1 MPILCEPAADSEELL
16 ADLGSEVR
24 TADDLS
30 AAAKLLD
37 SDPAENLVVIGPR
50 AGTEEALGFASALRM
65 VRPAVGVIL
74 VRDETSV
81 ELLNQAL
88 QSGIRE
94 VIQTG
99 DHAALAAACRRS
111 RDVSWR
117 ILAATTT
124 ERTGPTVDGKIITV
138 FTAKGGVGK
147 TMLAINIGVML
158 TQRGANQVC
167 VVDLDLASGDVAI
180 SLLLDPVRSLADA
193 GAMTG
198 HIDTTGAASLLTPY
212 RPGLEMLL
220 APATPGDAEKIP
232 PSLVGE
238 LLAVLRTMFDYVV
251 VDTPPQLSEHVLTAL
266 DASAHHVLLTT
277 PDVPALKNL
286 RVVLDVLDML
296 SYPAEIRSVVLNRAE
311 AKLRLSQEDVERVIR
326 APVAAQIPASRA
338 VQISTNKGV
347 PITLA
352 NPRNPVSKAITAFV
366 RQRLLPAPVPRGR
379 RGGSS
384 RRAA

>member
-74 VRDETSV
+74 VRDQTSV

-94 VIQTG
+94 VVQTG

-124 ERTGPTVDGKIITV
+124 ERSGPTVDGKIITV

-147 TMLAINIGVML
+147 TMLSINIGVVL
-158 TQRGANQVC
+158 AQRGANKVC
-167 VVDLDLASGDVAI
+167 VVDLDLASGRRGDQ
-180 SLLLDPVRSLADA
+180 P
-193 GAMTG
+193 
-198 HIDTTGAASLLTPY
+198 AA
-212 RPGLEMLL
+212 RPG
-220 APATPGDAEKIP
+220 AD
-232 PSLVGE
+232 
-238 LLAVLRTMFDYVV
+238 
-251 VDTPPQLSEHVLTAL
+251 
-266 DASAHHVLLTT
+266 
-277 PDVPALKNL
+277 
-286 RVVLDVLDML
+286 
-296 SYPAEIRSVVLNRAE
+296 
-311 AKLRLSQEDVERVIR
+311 
-326 APVAAQIPASRA
+326 
-338 VQISTNKGV
+338 
-347 PITLA
+347 
-352 NPRNPVSKAITAFV
+352 
-366 RQRLLPAPVPRGR
+366 PRGR
-379 RGGSS
+379 GLDDRPHRHHRG
-384 RRAA
+384 RIAAHALPGRTGNAAGAGQPG

>member
-1 MPILCEPAADSEELL
+1 MPILCEAAADSADLL

-50 AGTEEALGFASALRM
+50 ARTDEALGFASALRM

-81 ELLNQAL
+81 ELLSQAL

-94 VIQTG
+94 VVQTG
-99 DHAALAAACRRS
+99 DHATLAAACRRS

-117 ILAATTT
+117 IVAATTT

-147 TMLAINIGVML
+147 TMLAINIGVVL
-158 TQRGANQVC
+158 AQRGDNQVC

-193 GAMTG
+193 VSMSG
-198 HIDTTGAASLLTPY
+198 HIDTTGAASLLTRY

-220 APATPGDAEKIP
+220 APVTPGDAEKIP

-251 VDTPPQLSEHVLTAL
+251 VDTSPQLSEHVLTAL
-266 DASAHHVLLTT
+266 DASAYHVLLTT

-296 SYPAEIRSVVLNRAE
+296 SYPAEIRSIMLNRAE
-311 AKLRLSQEDVERVIR
+311 PKLRLSKEDVERVIR
-326 APVAAQIPASRA
+326 TPVAAQIPASRA
-338 VQISTNKGV
+338 VQISVNKGV

-352 NPRNPVSKAITAFV
+352 NPRHPVSKAITAFV
-366 RQRLLPAPVPRGR
+366 RQRLLPAPVPRSGRGR
-379 RGGSS
+379 R
-384 RRAA
+384 RPA

>member
-1 MPILCEPAADSEELL
+1 MPILCESAADSEELL

-74 VRDETSV
+74 VRDQTSV

-99 DHAALAAACRRS
+99 DHAGLAAACRRS

-124 ERTGPTVDGKIITV
+124 ERSGPTVDGKIITV

-147 TMLAINIGVML
+147 TMLAINLGVAL

-251 VDTPPQLSEHVLTAL
+251 VDTPPHLSEHVLTAL

-338 VQISTNKGV
+338 VQISINKGV

-352 NPRNPVSKAITAFV
+352 NPRHPVSKAITAFV
-366 RQRLLPAPVPRGR
+366 RQRLMPAPVPRGR
-379 RGGSS
+379 RGG
-384 RRAA
+384 RRRPA

>member
-74 VRDETSV
+74 VRDQTSV

-147 TMLAINIGVML
+147 TMLAINIGVAL
-158 TQRGANQVC
+158 AQRGTNQVC

-251 VDTPPQLSEHVLTAL
+251 VDTPPHLSEHVLTAL

-311 AKLRLSQEDVERVIR
+311 AKLRLTQEDVERVIR

-366 RQRLLPAPVPRGR
+366 RQRLLPAPAPRTR
-379 RGGSS
+379 RGGS
-384 RRAA
+384 RRRPA